1 MVPPDYGPAPLP
13 LAGPVEAWAE
23 LTEMRCEGRRSVLAI
38 GDTLVP
44 EHRLRIANGYDD
56 SYDVTPA
63 RLLRNVLHLGY
74 RKLINHYVGMSHYF
88 RLGWNAGEERFVAQ
102 AAGDPL
108 NAPCRRWHED
118 FAARAKALNYNIIWS
133 LSYELFDAHAPESWK
148 QRAWDGSQ
156 ALTGWSPPSTLLSPA
171 NDDAMEYL
179 RDVGRAFIG
188 FSASAEI
195 GRASWRERVCQ
206 YV

>member
-88 RLGWNAGEERFVAQ
+88 RLGWNAGEGRFVAQ

-108 NAPCRRWHED
+108 NAPCRRWHGA
-118 FAARAKALNYNIIWS
+118 FAARAKALTYNIIWRS
-133 LSYELFDAHAPESWK
+133 EERRVGKECVSTCRS
-148 QRAWDGSQ
+148 R
-156 ALTGWSPPSTLLSPA
+156 WSP
-171 NDDAMEYL
+171 YH
-179 RDVGRAFIG
+179 
-188 FSASAEI
+188 
-195 GRASWRERVCQ
+195 
-206 YV
+206 

>member
-1 MVPPDYGPAPLP
+1 
-13 LAGPVEAWAE
+13 
-23 LTEMRCEGRRSVLAI
+23 
-38 GDTLVP
+38 
-44 EHRLRIANGYDD
+44 
-56 SYDVTPA
+56 
-63 RLLRNVLHLGY
+63 
-74 RKLINHYVGMSHYF
+74 MSHYF

-118 FAARAKALNYNIIWS
+118 FAARAKALNYNTIWS
-133 LSYELFDAHAPESWK
+133 PSYELFDAHAPESWK
-148 QRAWDGSQ
+148 QRAWDGSP

-188 FSASAEI
+188 FSASAGLEPLFQIGEPWWWVPADGRPHIYDDAARAALGGSPPEI
-195 GRASWRERVCQ
+195 PTVRASLSSGQQTLLDQARSEEHTSEIQSLMRIPYAVFCLQ
-206 YV
+206 KKTTHYG

>member
-102 AAGDPL
+102 RSEEHTSELQSLMRNSYAGFCL
-108 NAPCRRWHED
+108 
-118 FAARAKALNYNIIWS
+118 
-133 LSYELFDAHAPESWK
+133 
-148 QRAWDGSQ
+148 
-156 ALTGWSPPSTLLSPA
+156 
-171 NDDAMEYL
+171 
-179 RDVGRAFIG
+179 
-188 FSASAEI
+188 
-195 GRASWRERVCQ
+195 
-206 YV
+206 